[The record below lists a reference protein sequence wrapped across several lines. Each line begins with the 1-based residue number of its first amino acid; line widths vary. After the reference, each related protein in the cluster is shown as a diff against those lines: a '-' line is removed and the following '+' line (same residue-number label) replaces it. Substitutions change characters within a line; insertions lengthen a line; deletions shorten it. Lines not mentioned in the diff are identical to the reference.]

1 MIRWL
6 QQLCIRFRRWQD
18 NREIV
23 ALRQDIRYHEYA
35 ERRHRHIAYHLTEEL
50 YNKQKNKITDTRSMM
65 ARLNRLDDFEEAG
78 RIHEKVKEA
87 AAAAFAV
94 SVGNVQTKISPEQA
108 EHLVHK
114 VVSLDRARQDRERG
128 RW

>member
-6 QQLCIRFRRWQD
+6 QQLRIRFRRWQD

-35 ERRHRHIAYHLTEEL
+35 ERRHRHIAYHLTCEL

-65 ARLNRLDDFEEAG
+65 ARLNRLDDFEKAEQTRQKVRDVLTEARAEYRKFNNPPVG
-78 RIHEKVKEA
+78 QEA
-87 AAAAFAV
+87 AA
-94 SVGNVQTKISPEQA
+94 
-108 EHLVHK
+108 
-114 VVSLDRARQDRERG
+114 DRAGKILYMDRVRRYLKNG
-128 RW
+128 D